1 MFIYDLLTEY
11 GRGISRE
18 GLLNVVGFVFALV
31 FALTFHE
38 VAHGVVAL
46 WNGDNTAKVSGRLSL
61 NPAKHFDLMG
71 LVFMLLVGFGWAKPV
86 PVNPYNFKNRKLG
99 AVTVSVAGVAT
110 NFLLAFLFALP
121 VVLLQNVEVQINTPK
136 YYALYCLLQ
145 FCYFMVVLNINFGL
159 FNILP
164 LYPLDGY
171 RLLSCLVNERNGF
184 MTFLRR
190 YSFYIMLVLIALS
203 YIPIVGD
210 YSPLYLYI
218 GWVGG
223 EIQGGFFSF
232 WGLLV

>member
-46 WNGDNTAKVSGRLSL
+46 WNGDNTAKASGRLSL
-61 NPAKHFDLMG
+61 NPAKHFDLD
-71 LVFMLLVGFGWAKPV
+71 GFGVYA
-86 PVNPYNFKNRKLG
+86 FGGFRLG
-99 AVTVSVAGVAT
+99 QTRSGQSLQLQKQKVGRSYRIGGRRC
-110 NFLLAFLFALP
+110 NQLLLAFLYALP

-184 MTFLRR
+184 MTFCAGTV
-190 YSFYIMLVLIALS
+190 FT
-203 YIPIVGD
+203 
-210 YSPLYLYI
+210 
-218 GWVGG
+218 
-223 EIQGGFFSF
+223 
-232 WGLLV
+232 

>member
-136 YYALYCLLQ
+136 YYALY
-145 FCYFMVVLNINFGL
+145 
-159 FNILP
+159 
-164 LYPLDGY
+164 
-171 RLLSCLVNERNGF
+171 
-184 MTFLRR
+184 
-190 YSFYIMLVLIALS
+190 
-203 YIPIVGD
+203 
-210 YSPLYLYI
+210 
-218 GWVGG
+218 
-223 EIQGGFFSF
+223 
-232 WGLLV
+232 